1 MRYCDFSAEHKCNY
15 EFQNKQ
21 CKTHIYILYNFVWLQ
36 KMPSYDGLAFTFM
49 LLLDWRRCTDECSHV
64 LQLDWPSSHNI
75 WGSSPFCLPTYLTS
89 LLHHE
94 HAHISLLQAH
104 LAALL
109 YFVYFTVKPQLSNT
123 SVTPKVKI
131 YWL

>member
-1 MRYCDFSAEHKCNY
+1 MILVQNTNAMMNSKISNARLTYTYC
-15 EFQNKQ
+15 
-21 CKTHIYILYNFVWLQ
+21 TILYNFRKCQAMMAWPL
-36 KMPSYDGLAFTFM
+36 PSCCFWIGGGALM
-49 LLLDWRRCTDECSHV
+49 SVPMCCSLTGHHHIIYEV
-64 LQLDWPSSHNI
+64 HP
-75 WGSSPFCLPTYLTS
+75 PFCLPTYLTS

-131 YWL
+131 Y